1 MAWRVPA
8 VLSLLTLVPVAA
20 LFFVWALRR
29 RRLALQRF
37 AEARL
42 LPTLTPDLDVRRQRW
57 RAAMLLAALA
67 LLVLS
72 LAGPQWGF
80 HWEEVHREG
89 VDLIVALD
97 TSRSMLAEDVKPNRL
112 GRAKLAVEDLVKQL
126 HGDRIGLVAFAGS
139 AFVQCPLTLDYEAF
153 SESLRAVDV
162 GIIPKGGTAL
172 AEAINAGVDA
182 LEEHQGKHEALILI
196 TDGEDHD
203 GRVDEAAKQAAD
215 KGIKIYT
222 VGIGTPG
229 GDLIPVTVDG
239 HQAFLKDRKGN
250 VVKSRLDDETLKQ
263 VATTTGGAYVH
274 GEGPAIGLDEV
285 YNTYIG
291 KMEKREL
298 KSAMERRF
306 EERFQLPLLFA
317 VALLALEP
325 LIGESRRSAAGAS
338 RWLLG
343 SRLGSSM
350 KKSKGE

>member
-1 MAWRVPA
+1 MTWRVP
-8 VLSLLTLVPVAA
+8 SLLWLLALVPAA
-20 LFFVWALRR
+20 AAFFIWALHR

-42 LPTLTPDLDVRRQRW
+42 LPALAPDLDVRRQRW
-57 RAAMLLAALA
+57 RAAVLVGVVALLA
-67 LLVLS
+67 VT

-89 VDLIVALD
+89 IDLIVALD

-153 SESLRAVDV
+153 AESLHAVNV

-172 AEAINAGVDA
+172 AEAITTGIEA
-182 LEEHQGKHEALILI
+182 LQDHQGKHEAIIVI

-215 KGIKIYT
+215 RGIKIYT
-222 VGIGTPG
+222 VGIGTPD
-229 GDLIPVTVDG
+229 GDLIPLTVDG
-239 HQAFLKDRKGN
+239 HQTFLKDRKGN
-250 VVKSRLDDETLKQ
+250 VVKSRLDAATLEKI
-263 VATTTGGAYVH
+263 ATTTGGAYVH
-274 GEGPAIGLDEV
+274 GEGPNIGLDEV
-285 YNTYIG
+285 YNEYIG

-306 EERFQLPLLFA
+306 EERFQFPLLLA
-317 VALLALEP
+317 VVLLALEP
-325 LIGESRRSAAGAS
+325 FVGERHRIRAAAPRRLLARWRSAP
-338 RWLLG
+338 
-343 SRLGSSM
+343 
-350 KKSKGE
+350 

>member
-1 MAWRVPA
+1 MTWRVSS
-8 VLSLLTLVPVAA
+8 LLWLLTLVPAA
-20 LFFVWALRR
+20 AAFFIWALRR

-42 LPTLTPDLDVRRQRW
+42 LPTLAPDLDVRKQRW
-57 RAAMLLAALA
+57 RAVVLVGAMA
-67 LLVLS
+67 LLVVT

-153 SESLRAVDV
+153 AESLRAVNV
-162 GIIPKGGTAL
+162 GIIPRGGTAL
-172 AEAINAGVDA
+172 AEAITTGIEA
-182 LEEHQGKHEALILI
+182 LEEHQGKHEALIVI

-222 VGIGTPG
+222 VGIGTPD
-229 GDLIPVTVDG
+229 GDLIPLTVDG
-239 HQAFLKDRKGN
+239 HQTFLKDRNGN
-250 VVKSRLDDETLKQ
+250 VVKSRLDEAALEKI
-263 VATTTGGAYVH
+263 ATTTGGAYVH
-274 GEGPAIGLDEV
+274 GEGPNIGLDEV
-285 YNTYIG
+285 YNEYIG

-306 EERFQLPLLFA
+306 EDRFQVPLLLA
-317 VALLALEP
+317 VMLLALEP
-325 LIGESRRSAAGAS
+325 LVGERRRLRAVAPRRLLARWRSAP
-338 RWLLG
+338 
-343 SRLGSSM
+343 
-350 KKSKGE
+350 